1 MVEKQINDVV
11 LELLVGV
18 TRDYQHG
25 LMLTIAEGGI
35 YSEIRR
41 DSATLCLPVSESQ
54 ILTALKSLKIW
65 PILNGYRGKS
75 AMPIADIVGSI
86 LSLQNYVI
94 ENSDKIVEI
103 EINPLLIKE
112 NEVIAADALLI
123 MEG

>member
-1 MVEKQINDVV
+1 
-11 LELLVGV
+11 
-18 TRDYQHG
+18 
-25 LMLTIAEGGI
+25 
-35 YSEIRR
+35 
-41 DSATLCLPVSESQ
+41 
-54 ILTALKSLKIW
+54 
-65 PILNGYRGKS
+65 LNGHRGKS